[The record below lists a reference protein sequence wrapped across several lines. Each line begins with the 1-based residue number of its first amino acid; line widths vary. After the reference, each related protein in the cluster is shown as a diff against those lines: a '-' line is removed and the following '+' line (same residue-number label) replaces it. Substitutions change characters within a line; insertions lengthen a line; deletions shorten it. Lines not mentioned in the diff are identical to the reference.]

1 MEEFD
6 QLLSIARATDA
17 RWFSCVRLLSFLQRL
32 GSVRGEDI
40 PYIFGLPL
48 VAGGAFFPRNY
59 SRQDQGVAEAVL
71 TFFTNFAKTGNP
83 NEPHKIESVDY
94 GTPKEKTRFRGLTW
108 EQYET
113 GSQQYLTIGESW
125 GTRISLSFSFSFLLL
140 RYFSMNFIFH
150 SRAERRSLARPRFR
164 NVATFFKFPFPLPSL
179 SSSPSSFP
187 RKKFL
192 RESDCVIVRWD
203 LPCISWRSLK
213 VSLRA

>member
-1 MEEFD
+1 M
-6 QLLSIARATDA
+6 
-17 RWFSCVRLLSFLQRL
+17 QRL

-113 GSQQYLTIGESW
+113 GSQQYLTIGMSAEPGDNGYSS
-125 GTRISLSFSFSFLLL
+125 RYLST
-140 RYFSMNFIFH
+140 N
-150 SRAERRSLARPRFR
+150 
-164 NVATFFKFPFPLPSL
+164 
-179 SSSPSSFP
+179 
-187 RKKFL
+187 
-192 RESDCVIVRWD
+192 
-203 LPCISWRSLK
+203 
-213 VSLRA
+213 

>member
-6 QLLSIARATDA
+6 RAIVIDCTRSILAD
-17 RWFSCVRLLSFLQRL
+17 FLNGLQSFLQRL

-113 GSQQYLTIGESW
+113 GSQQYLTIGESR
-125 GTRISLSFSFSFLLL
+125 GTRNFS
-140 RYFSMNFIFH
+140 
-150 SRAERRSLARPRFR
+150 
-164 NVATFFKFPFPLPSL
+164 PSL
-179 SSSPSSFP
+179 SLVFTPLFLDEFNFPQPRGKEEPRASAFPGCRDFFLNFPFRSLSSPLLSFFLSSRKSSF
-187 RKKFL
+187 
-192 RESDCVIVRWD
+192 ESDCVIVPGD
-203 LPCISWRSLK
+203 SVCH
-213 VSLRA
+213 VSLGAL

>member
-1 MEEFD
+1 VRQCKKNCSVMNYV
-6 QLLSIARATDA
+6 IAKYCWSVAGIWWNILWLA
-17 RWFSCVRLLSFLQRL
+17 LPNVRRSDRNYRSHGDIAILEREISLQRL

-113 GSQQYLTIGESW
+113 GSQQYLTIGTSK
-125 GTRISLSFSFSFLLL
+125 
-140 RYFSMNFIFH
+140 
-150 SRAERRSLARPRFR
+150 A
-164 NVATFFKFPFPLPSL
+164 
-179 SSSPSSFP
+179 
-187 RKKFL
+187 
-192 RESDCVIVRWD
+192 
-203 LPCISWRSLK
+203 
-213 VSLRA
+213 

>member
-1 MEEFD
+1 M
-6 QLLSIARATDA
+6 LR
-17 RWFSCVRLLSFLQRL
+17 FSEWEISLQRL

-113 GSQQYLTIGESW
+113 GSQQYLTIGTSPRSRPPRGREF
-125 GTRISLSFSFSFLLL
+125 TPVCCFSINL
-140 RYFSMNFIFH
+140 IFH
-150 SRAERRSLARPRFR
+150 KGAFLVSSVPRRTSR
-164 NVATFFKFPFPLPSL
+164 
-179 SSSPSSFP
+179 SF
-187 RKKFL
+187 
-192 RESDCVIVRWD
+192 
-203 LPCISWRSLK
+203 
-213 VSLRA
+213 

>member
-1 MEEFD
+1 M
-6 QLLSIARATDA
+6 S
-17 RWFSCVRLLSFLQRL
+17 LQRL

-113 GSQQYLTIGESW
+113 GSQQYLTIGMPSFRR
-125 GTRISLSFSFSFLLL
+125 GVLLSPSLP
-140 RYFSMNFIFH
+140 RYFSINLISTKTRPFHGEYRDLFIF
-150 SRAERRSLARPRFR
+150 PRE
-164 NVATFFKFPFPLPSL
+164 FPS
-179 SSSPSSFP
+179 
-187 RKKFL
+187 
-192 RESDCVIVRWD
+192 
-203 LPCISWRSLK
+203 K
-213 VSLRA
+213 VLDYI

>member
-1 MEEFD
+1 
-6 QLLSIARATDA
+6 
-17 RWFSCVRLLSFLQRL
+17 LQRL

-113 GSQQYLTIGESW
+113 GSQQYLTIGTS
-125 GTRISLSFSFSFLLL
+125 
-140 RYFSMNFIFH
+140 
-150 SRAERRSLARPRFR
+150 
-164 NVATFFKFPFPLPSL
+164 
-179 SSSPSSFP
+179 
-187 RKKFL
+187 L
-192 RESDCVIVRWD
+192 REKERKGVYPVIFR
-203 LPCISWRSLK
+203 
-213 VSLRA
+213 

>member
-1 MEEFD
+1 MPAPI
-6 QLLSIARATDA
+6 LSEWEI
-17 RWFSCVRLLSFLQRL
+17 SLQRL

-113 GSQQYLTIGESW
+113 GSQQYLTIGTSAL
-125 GTRISLSFSFSFLLL
+125 GTTERKGLFP
-140 RYFSMNFIFH
+140 RYFSINLIFH
-150 SRAERRSLARPRFR
+150 KGAFLDLRSASR
-164 NVATFFKFPFPLPSL
+164 
-179 SSSPSSFP
+179 SF
-187 RKKFL
+187 
-192 RESDCVIVRWD
+192 
-203 LPCISWRSLK
+203 
-213 VSLRA
+213 

>member
-1 MEEFD
+1 MNWKLCKLHAYRKLQQLAICGETSPVEEFD
-6 QLLSIARATDA
+6 RAIVIDCTRSILADFLSG
-17 RWFSCVRLLSFLQRL
+17 LQSFLQRL

-48 VAGGAFFPRNY
+48 VAGGTFFPRNY

-113 GSQQYLTIGESW
+113 GSQQYLTIGESR
-125 GTRISLSFSFSFLLL
+125 GTRISLLLSLLSSL
-140 RYFSMNFIFH
+140 RYFSMNLIFH
-150 SRAERRSLARPRFR
+150 SRAERKSLARPRFWD
-164 NVATFFKFPFPLPSL
+164 VATFF
-179 SSSPSSFP
+179 
-187 RKKFL
+187 
-192 RESDCVIVRWD
+192 
-203 LPCISWRSLK
+203 
-213 VSLRA
+213 

>member
-1 MEEFD
+1 MLIVITSYGD
-6 QLLSIARATDA
+6 SRAREI
-17 RWFSCVRLLSFLQRL
+17 SLQRL

-113 GSQQYLTIGESW
+113 GSQQYLTIGMLAPE
-125 GTRISLSFSFSFLLL
+125 TRVPV
-140 RYFSMNFIFH
+140 IFT
-150 SRAERRSLARPRFR
+150 RQ
-164 NVATFFKFPFPLPSL
+164 
-179 SSSPSSFP
+179 
-187 RKKFL
+187 
-192 RESDCVIVRWD
+192 I
-203 LPCISWRSLK
+203 
-213 VSLRA
+213 